1 MRSSLRPFPL
11 SENHLA
17 SCSSDIT
24 FTRDHSQKPPF
35 TSHKIAQLPCNEKF
49 QRSLSSLV
57 GVADSEESCG
67 SSSDDLRWNPSGE
80 SSSSFSSS
88 PLRKKET
95 TRHQKISLLLSPRQP
110 TRQDSNKSLGETNT
124 AKLLE
129 EEGVKKHSNT
139 FLLREPEHSLCSL
152 LQLSRRNRFTG
163 DDEVGSD
170 PLPVPDR
177 AQHQR
182 ISDLCCDLLD
192 D

>member
-1 MRSSLRPFPL
+1 M
-11 SENHLA
+11 
-17 SCSSDIT
+17 
-24 FTRDHSQKPPF
+24 
-35 TSHKIAQLPCNEKF
+35 
-49 QRSLSSLV
+49 
-57 GVADSEESCG
+57 GVFNSEESSG
-67 SSSDDLRWNPSGE
+67 SSDDLRWNPSGE
-80 SSSSFSSS
+80 SSTSLSSS
-88 PLRKKET
+88 PVRKKET
-95 TRHQKISLLLSPRQP
+95 TSRQQKISLLLSPRPP

-139 FLLREPEHSLCSL
+139 FLLREPEDSLCSL